1 MEDGDADD
9 NHSGD
14 SDESSSEMPSIKR
27 PLKRSCRTNMILS
40 DKEEEGEEEEEGD
53 ISVRKLGG
61 RYRMGWVGSDS
72 EE

>member
-1 MEDGDADD
+1 
-9 NHSGD
+9 
-14 SDESSSEMPSIKR
+14 
-27 PLKRSCRTNMILS
+27 MILS

-72 EE
+72 EEMWWCAECKLVLSILTEI